1 MPNDH
6 QSPSLTDPPKHH
18 PSSWDRHQREL
29 KHIATFCCG
38 LFGFTLLP
46 YTTPALADYR
56 PWLVGEKIPIIGIWL
71 ESQVVLEDAQGEL
84 SIASITETEIPT
96 PEVKQEPELT
106 FTSVGPVQAEPELS
120 IDRVERP
127 TRPDRTLE
135 TLPDRSPAVH
145 AELMIPEGALD
156 NYFESLALVEDR
168 QPGYISRTLVW
179 GDSTIAN
186 DGIITN
192 IRSRF
197 QDRFGDGGP
206 GFLAAQVDPHWSM
219 RKDILRK
226 TSGWKT
232 KTIIH
237 GGAQFNRYGLAGTV
251 STTLTSGYSILG
263 GLLQDPTEDG
273 AKKTRQSLYRAQVF
287 YQTQS
292 EGGSFSI
299 VYGDK
304 EHPVNTK
311 DGRLHDGVASV
322 ELGMNINKVRIQAHG
337 NGPVTIY
344 GTALETNGPGI
355 TWETLAVA
363 GSSITSMRKQSERHL
378 IEQINNRN
386 PNLIVYWTGGNE
398 LGYPS
403 VNTRKGKGYKKLYRK
418 VIRSLKEGAP
428 DASCL
433 LIGPLDQGKRDR
445 GEIISKPTIQNI
457 VRFQKE
463 VAIEQGCAYLDA
475 QALMGGNNSYSS
487 WLSSKLA
494 SSDLLHL
501 TRKGRNLIGE
511 TMADVLER
519 EYDLWRIDHPNVA
532 WEPGESIRDFWMVTD
547 LYESTQNAED
557 FEPNSIECAENT
569 TL

>member
-6 QSPSLTDPPKHH
+6 IIPPLKDTTAPSGTPW
-18 PSSWDRHQREL
+18 SRHQREL

-71 ESQVVLEDAQGEL
+71 GSQVVLEDAQGDL
-84 SIASITETEIPT
+84 SLSTLPDAEPQALEPE
-96 PEVKQEPELT
+96 PEVALAAVIPAHTTDAHL
-106 FTSVGPVQAEPELS
+106 SVTR
-120 IDRVERP
+120 IERP
-127 TRPDRTLE
+127 TRPERTLG

-145 AELMIPEGALD
+145 AELLIPEGALD
-156 NYFESLALVEDR
+156 KYFESLALVEDK

-197 QDRFGDGGP
+197 QSRFGDGGP
-206 GFLAAQVDPHWSM
+206 GFLAAQVDPRWSM

-237 GGAQFNRYGLAGTV
+237 GGAQFDRYGLAGTV

-263 GLLQDPTEDG
+263 GLMLEPKEESEE
-273 AKKTRQSLYRAQVF
+273 KTRQPLYRAQVF
-287 YQTQS
+287 YQTQA
-292 EGGSFSI
+292 EGGSFSV
-299 VYGDK
+299 VYGDQ
-304 EHPVNTK
+304 EHPINTK
-311 DGRLHDGVASV
+311 DGRLYDGVASID
-322 ELGMNINKVRIQAHG
+322 LGRNVNEVRIQAHG
-337 NGPVTIY
+337 NGPVTLY
-344 GTALETNGPGI
+344 GTALETKGPGI

-363 GSSITSMRKQSERHL
+363 GSSVTSMRKQSDMHL

-403 VNTRKGKGYKKLYRK
+403 LKTKSGRGYKKIYRN
-418 VIRSLKEGAP
+418 VIRDLKAGAP
-428 DASCL
+428 EASCL
-433 LIGPLDQGKRDR
+433 LIGPLDQGKRER
-445 GEIISKPTIQNI
+445 GEIISKPTLQSII
-457 VRFQKE
+457 HFQKE

-475 QALMGGNNSYSS
+475 QALMGGNNSY
-487 WLSSKLA
+487 A
-494 SSDLLHL
+494 
-501 TRKGRNLIGE
+501 G
-511 TMADVLER
+511 
-519 EYDLWRIDHPNVA
+519 
-532 WEPGESIRDFWMVTD
+532 
-547 LYESTQNAED
+547 
-557 FEPNSIECAENT
+557 
-569 TL
+569 